1 MATVTTAATSD
12 RAPSSATPV
21 PSRRRR
27 AGGRPRMSPWSI
39 FWLVVAVLYFL
50 VPVYSLVQ
58 FSFEGGAHGHAAGF
72 HWFIAVF
79 DDPAFRSSFW
89 LSVQVALETVLV
101 SNLLIVPT
109 AFWIHLK
116 LPRLRA
122 AMDFVSV
129 LPFVVPPIVLIVGII
144 PFLQP
149 FTWLISRPEVLPLI
163 YVVFALPFLY
173 RSLDAGLRAIDLKTL
188 AEASA
193 NLGAS
198 TFGTLWRVVL
208 PNLRSAVIGG
218 SLLTVAIG
226 MGEYTIAS
234 LLQFSTFPVYIFNI
248 GQTLAYQAAA
258 LSVISLVLTWG
269 LMIGLFFLGRGG
281 KTSTEMGVVR

>member
-1 MATVTTAATSD
+1 MATVTAATAAD
-12 RAPSSATPV
+12 RAATTPAPSG
-21 PSRRRR
+21 RRRR
-27 AGGRPRMSPWSI
+27 AGGRARMSPWSI
-39 FWLVVAVLYFL
+39 FWLVVATLYFL
-50 VPVYSLVQ
+50 VPVYSLIQ

-72 HWFIAVF
+72 HWYLSVF
-79 DDPAFRSSFW
+79 NDPQFRSGFW
-89 LSVQVALETVLV
+89 LSVQIAVETVVV

-144 PFLQP
+144 PFLEP
-149 FTWLISRPEVLPLI
+149 FTFLYSRPEVLPLI

-188 AEASA
+188 SEASA

-234 LLQFSTFPVYIFNI
+234 LLQFSTFPVYIFYI
-248 GQTLAYQAAA
+248 GQTEAYEAAA

-269 LMIGLFFLGRGG
+269 LMLGLFFLGRGG